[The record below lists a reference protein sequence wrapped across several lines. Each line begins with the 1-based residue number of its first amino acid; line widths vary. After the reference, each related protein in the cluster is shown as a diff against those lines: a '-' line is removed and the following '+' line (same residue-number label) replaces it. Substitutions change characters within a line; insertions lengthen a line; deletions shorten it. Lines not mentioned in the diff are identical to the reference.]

1 MISGDFYPICIDCE
15 CRFLCPLILIEK
27 GMVAR
32 YIARRN
38 CIVLNENNEVNLEFD
53 RNPPCIEK
61 VSFSMKTVHF
71 ADTSYFEKFVDR
83 MKGEG
88 AELHNV

>member
-27 GMVAR
+27 DMVAR

-38 CIVLNENNEVNLEFD
+38 CIVLNESGFVNQEFD
-53 RNPPCIEK
+53 KYPPCIK
-61 VSFSMKTVHF
+61 KISFSMETIRF
-71 ADTSYFEKFVDR
+71 TDSSYFETFVDR

-88 AELHNV
+88 TELHNV